1 MERKEIIP
9 TGTATYC
16 PEDDKLRLYVG
27 RVPREEYEFLR
38 SEGWTS
44 TPKQGCDFVAVWTPQ
59 REDTAIQYSEGIL
72 EDEDMSP
79 ADRAADRAERFAGYR
94 DKRTEEALD
103 RAERY
108 ESSDKL
114 IGCQSEALAER
125 KARALERVADRA
137 VNAWDKAEY
146 WQRRTE
152 GVISHALHV
161 AAPGVRMGRIKT
173 LEAELRREE
182 KTQAEEAARWAAW
195 EKVLTLADMPESS
208 EAWNL
213 AHNIANRSG
222 FVGGYMHPE
231 PDQVSEYVREHGTS
245 LWSLLTNEN
254 GRRITGHEA
263 ARLYLGRW
271 KRPDDPANRINRWI
285 NHYRL
290 RIAYENQ
297 MLEAQGGRAG
307 AVDMVPG
314 GWIGERQIMKVNK
327 STTSGRVVS
336 VAIKVPRIDG
346 WQYKTENVPGT
357 DYAVMTFEVERL
369 TKEIYRA
376 PTAEELEAF
385 EAAKK
390 ADKKKRADAT
400 PKAPPLI
407 NPTIEDAERL
417 QTIWNAQKVAHE
429 PKKVL
434 LITQEQYTAACKN
447 YSKPETKE
455 ITGGGFRMNSHYNAV
470 NFPAVAKVRACYG
483 SVIVLTDKPQKPLTA
498 EMWHDPR
505 PALLSDVSARIDDVY
520 RLSRQSWLDFD
531 KMSEDE
537 KNLFTNARLV
547 GLAYYSSMSQYG
559 LTEKGAAVFESRKAG
574 VA

>member
-1 MERKEIIP
+1 MERKDIIP
-9 TGTATYC
+9 TGNATYC
-16 PEDDKLRLYVG
+16 PEDDKIRLYVG
-27 RVPREEYEFLR
+27 RVPREEYDFLR
-38 SEGWTS
+38 AEGWTS
-44 TPKQGCDFVAVWTPQ
+44 TPKQLCQFAAVWSVQ
-59 REDTAIQYSEGIL
+59 REETALQYSGGIL

-79 ADRAADRAERFAGYR
+79 ADRAADRAERFMGYQE
-94 DKRTEEALD
+94 KRTDEALQL
-103 RAERY
+103 AEKY
-108 ESSDKL
+108 EDGPKI
-114 IGCQSEALAER
+114 IGHQSEELAER
-125 KARALERVADRA
+125 KARALDRVGGRA

-146 WQRRTE
+146 WQRRTA
-152 GVISHALHV
+152 GVIAHALHK
-161 AAPGVRMGRIKT
+161 AAPGVRMGRIKM
-173 LEAELRREE
+173 LE
-182 KTQAEEAARWAAW
+182 
-195 EKVLTLADMPESS
+195 S
-208 EAWNL
+208 EA
-213 AHNIANRSG
+213 
-222 FVGGYMHPE
+222 
-231 PDQVSEYVREHGTS
+231 
-245 LWSLLTNEN
+245 
-254 GRRITGHEA
+254 RRIIAKYTPQDDKRFIDDGKEYCICGQGRDRHAVKVERLESIKA
-263 ARLYLGRW
+263 AYARYL
-271 KRPDDPANRINRWI
+271 
-285 NHYRL
+285 NHLNL

-336 VAIKVPRIDG
+336 VAIKVPRINE
-346 WQYKTENVPGT
+346 WQHKTENVTGT
-357 DYAVMTFEVERL
+357 DYAVMTLEVERL

-390 ADKKKRADAT
+390 ADKKKKANAT

-434 LITQEQYTAACKN
+434 LMTQEQYTAACKN

-455 ITGGGFRMNSHYNAV
+455 ITGGGFCMNSHYNAV

-505 PALLSDVSARIDDVY
+505 PALLSDVAARIDDVY
-520 RLSRQSWLDFD
+520 RLTRQSWLDFD

-547 GLAYYSSMSQYG
+547 GLVYYSSMSQYG
-559 LTEKGAAVFESRKAG
+559 LTEKGAAVLESRKAG
-574 VA
+574 IA